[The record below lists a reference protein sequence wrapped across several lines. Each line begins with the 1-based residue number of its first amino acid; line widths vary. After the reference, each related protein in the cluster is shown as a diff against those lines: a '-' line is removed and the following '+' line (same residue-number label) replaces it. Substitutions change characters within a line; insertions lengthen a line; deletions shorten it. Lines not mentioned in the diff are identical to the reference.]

1 MKALLAFRGL
11 FLSQA
16 KGFTLALV
24 LSLVTLAAGVAL
36 LGTSGWFITA
46 AALTT
51 AGLAFNLFAPSA
63 LVRGFSFI
71 RILARYGERLA
82 GHDATLRL
90 LSDLRGWLFARLFPR
105 LPFGDRGLR
114 HGDLVSRLTADV
126 DALDTA
132 FLVAIGP
139 IVAALIIGAALTSV
153 LAWLLPGA
161 ALVYGLC
168 FASAVLVVPA
178 GLVLASRNA
187 GHDMVTRA
195 ADARAAVLDG
205 IEGHADLT
213 VFGVLGNAQDR
224 FDAMAQRLAAAK
236 GRLSS
241 LTAIAG
247 FVVQALAALALVG
260 SLWLGLLAFAAGR
273 IDGPVLAGLL
283 LAIAGSFEATS
294 VIVRSV
300 GKLTTAMAAAERLTA
315 LADSP
320 IAIAD
325 PAAPLPVP
333 TQADIA
339 LTDVTF
345 GYGGP
350 PVLANLDLAVAPGEH
365 IAITGP
371 SGSGKSSL
379 LALLL
384 RLADPQLGTI
394 RLGGV
399 PLTGLRQADIHA
411 GMALLSQ
418 DSPLFNDT
426 IRANLLI
433 ARPEADDDALWA
445 VLTAAGIEPLVRAQ
459 PNGLDTLVGEGG
471 RTVSAGQARRLC
483 LARVLLS
490 PARILLLDEPTTG
503 LDRAAEV
510 AFFETLHQA
519 AQGRTVIVVTH
530 AAIPEGTVDRVLVML
545 NGTLRQY
552 SGPLRTAGEAL
563 PPNRSAP

>member
-1 MKALLAFRGL
+1 MKSLFAFRAL

-16 KGFTLALV
+16 RGFALALI
-24 LSLVTLAAGVAL
+24 LSLVALAAGVAL

-90 LSDLRGWLFARLFPR
+90 LSDLRGWLFASLFPR
-105 LPFGDRGLR
+105 LPLADRSLR

-139 IVAALIIGAALTSV
+139 IAAAVVIGTTLTGV

-168 FASAVLVVPA
+168 FAAAVLVTPT
-178 GLVLASRNA
+178 GLVLASRHA
-187 GHDMVTRA
+187 GRDMITSA

-213 VFGVLGNAQDR
+213 VFGVLGSAQAR
-224 FDAMAQRLAAAK
+224 FAETAQRLAGAK

-247 FVVQALAALALVG
+247 FAVQALAAVALAG

-273 IDGPVLAGLL
+273 VDGPVLAGLL

-294 VIVRSV
+294 IIVRSV
-300 GKLTTAMAAAERLTA
+300 GKLTAATAAAERLTA
-315 LADSP
+315 IGDRP
-320 IAIAD
+320 VAIAD
-325 PAAPLPVP
+325 PMAPRPLSGD
-333 TQADIA
+333 TGIA

-350 PVLANLDLAVAPGEH
+350 PVLTNLDLVVGPGEH

-379 LALLL
+379 LTLLL

-394 RLGGV
+394 TLGGLA
-399 PLTGLRQADIHA
+399 LTALRQSDIHA
-411 GMALLSQ
+411 SMALLSQ

-426 IRANLLI
+426 VRANLLI
-433 ARPEADDDALWA
+433 ARPHADDDALWSA
-445 VLTAAGIEPLVRAQ
+445 LAAAGIETFVRAQ
-459 PNGLDTLVGEGG
+459 PNGLDMLVGEGG

-490 PARILLLDEPTTG
+490 PAPILLLDEPTTG
-503 LDRAAEV
+503 LDRTAEV

-519 AQGRTVIVVTH
+519 ARDRTVIVVTH
-530 AAIPEGTVDRVLVML
+530 APIPEGTMDRVLVMR
-545 NGTLRQY
+545 NGRLD
-552 SGPLRTAGEAL
+552 
-563 PPNRSAP
+563 

>member
-1 MKALLAFRGL
+1 MKSLLAFRSL
-11 FLSQA
+11 FARQSG
-16 KGFTLALV
+16 GFTLALV
-24 LSLVTLAAGVAL
+24 LSLVTLTSGVAL

-51 AGLAFNLFAPSA
+51 AGLAFNLFVPSA

-90 LSDLRGWLFARLFPR
+90 LADLRGWLFARLFPR
-105 LPFGDRGLR
+105 LPLTDRSLR

-139 IVAALIIGAALTSV
+139 VVAALVIGGVLTGV

-161 ALVYGLC
+161 ALLYGIC
-168 FASAVLVVPA
+168 YGVAALVVPG
-178 GLVLASRNA
+178 GLVL
-187 GHDMVTRA
+187 VTRRA
-195 ADARAAVLDG
+195 GSDVVARAAEARSAVLDG
-205 IEGHADLT
+205 LDGHADLT
-213 VFGVLGNAQDR
+213 IFGVLGTAQAGFSQATQR
-224 FDAMAQRLAAAK
+224 LGEARQRLAT
-236 GRLSS
+236 

-247 FVVQALAALALVG
+247 FAVQSAAGLALAG
-260 SLWLGLLAFAAGR
+260 SLWLGLQALGAGAV
-273 IDGPVLAGLL
+273 DGPVLAGLL
-283 LAIAGSFEATS
+283 LAILGSFEATS

-315 LADSP
+315 IAESP

-325 PAAPLPVP
+325 PAMPVAWP
-333 TQADIA
+333 VDTTIA
-339 LTDVTF
+339 LSDVTF

-350 PVLANLDLAVAPGEH
+350 PVLGNLNLTIAPGEH
-365 IAITGP
+365 VAIAGP

-379 LALLL
+379 LTLLL
-384 RLADPQLGTI
+384 RLADPQLGTVTV
-394 RLGGV
+394 GGT
-399 PLTGLRQADIHA
+399 PLAALRQADIHA

-433 ARPEADDDALWA
+433 ARPEADDAALWA
-445 VLTAAGIEPLVRAQ
+445 ALADAGIADFVRAL
-459 PNGLDTLVGEGG
+459 PKGLDTMVGEGG

-483 LARVLLS
+483 LARALLS
-490 PARILLLDEPTTG
+490 PTSILLLDEPTTG
-503 LDRAAEV
+503 LDRTAEV
-510 AFFETLHQA
+510 AFFETLHKA
-519 AQGRTVIVVTH
+519 ARDRTVVVVTH
-530 AAIPEGTVDRVLVML
+530 AAIPESTVDRVLTMRNGML
-545 NGTLRQY
+545 G
-552 SGPLRTAGEAL
+552 
-563 PPNRSAP
+563 

>member
-1 MKALLAFRGL
+1 MKALLAFRSL

-16 KGFTLALV
+16 RGFALALV
-24 LSLVTLAAGVAL
+24 LSLVALAAGIAL

-71 RILARYGERLA
+71 RILARYGERLS

-90 LSDLRGWLFARLFPR
+90 LAQLRGWLFARLFPR
-105 LPFGDRGLR
+105 LPIADRGLR

-139 IVAALIIGAALTSV
+139 VAAALVIGAVLTGV
-153 LAWLLPGA
+153 LAWFLPGA
-161 ALVYGLC
+161 AWLYGFC
-168 FASAVLVVPA
+168 FAFAVLVVPS
-178 GLVLASRNA
+178 GLVLASRRA
-187 GHDMVTRA
+187 GHAVVSRA

-213 VFGVLGNAQDR
+213 VFGVLDTAQAG
-224 FDAMAQRLAAAK
+224 FATTAQRLAEARAH
-236 GRLSS
+236 LST

-247 FVVQALAALALVG
+247 FAVQALAALALVG
-260 SLWLGLLAFAAGR
+260 ALWLGLDALAAGAV
-273 IDGPVLAGLL
+273 DGPVLAGLL

-294 VIVRSV
+294 LIVRSV
-300 GKLTTAMAAAERLTA
+300 GKLTTAMAAAERL
-315 LADSP
+315 

-325 PAAPLPVP
+325 TPPAIMDPATPADLPAD
-333 TQADIA
+333 TTITLADI
-339 LTDVTF
+339 TF

-350 PVLANLDLAVAPGEH
+350 PVLDNLDLAVAPGEH
-365 IAITGP
+365 IAIIGP
-371 SGSGKSSL
+371 SGIGKSTL
-379 LALLL
+379 LTLLL
-384 RLADPQLGTI
+384 RLADPQLGSIT
-394 RLGGV
+394 LGGV
-399 PLTGLRQADIHA
+399 PLPLLRQADLHA
-411 GMALLSQ
+411 AMALLSQ

-433 ARPEADDDALWA
+433 ARPAADDDALWRA
-445 VLTAAGIEPLVRAQ
+445 LIAAGIADFVRAL
-459 PNGLDTLVGEGG
+459 PAGLDTMVGEGG
-471 RTVSAGQARRLC
+471 RTVSVGQARRLC

-519 AQGRTVIVVTH
+519 AQDRTVIVVTH
-530 AAIPEGTVDRVLVML
+530 AAIPEGTMDRVL
-545 NGTLRQY
+545 TLRN
-552 SGPLRTAGEAL
+552 GAL
-563 PPNRSAP
+563 A